1 MKCFG
6 DGCSRK
12 HDCFKWIGNQNFWDK
27 NKVYTIE
34 NLATFGSASIGVDGI
49 KENFWCGSQGNYAM
63 FEPIPTATLS
73 KTETVGTNEE
83 ISAVGKDTDVPCQS

>member
-1 MKCFG
+1 MKCYG
-6 DGCSRK
+6 DGCSK
-12 HDCFKWIGNQNFWDK
+12 KYDCLRWIGNQRLWATGI
-27 NKVYTIE
+27 YTTE
-34 NLATFGSASIGVDGI
+34 NLATFGSASIGTDGI

-83 ISAVGKDTDVPCQS
+83 NSAVEN